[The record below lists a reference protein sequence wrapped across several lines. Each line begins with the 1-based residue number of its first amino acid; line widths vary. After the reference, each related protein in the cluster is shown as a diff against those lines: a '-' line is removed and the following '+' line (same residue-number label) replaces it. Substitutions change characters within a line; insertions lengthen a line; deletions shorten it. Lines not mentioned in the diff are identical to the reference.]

1 MADLKAGTVANPQ
14 DFANSMAQYME
25 EAMKEEWF
33 RVKGEPLHAE
43 VGAQDRRI
51 LFAAVAQGVLRYLED
66 NLATLATTSV
76 DGDGY
81 HTHTLTFG
89 VTAHRSVP

>member
-14 DFANSMAQYME
+14 DFANSMALYME

-33 RVKGEPLHAE
+33 RVKGERLHADIG
-43 VGAQDRRI
+43 VQDRRI

-66 NLATLATTSV
+66 NLLTLATTEV
-76 DGDGY
+76 DGHGD
-81 HTHTLTFG
+81 HSHTLTFG
-89 VTAHRSVP
+89 VSAHRSIP